1 MRAPS
6 KQQKNAIMHLTG
18 PAQVI
23 AGPGSGKTFTIIQ
36 RILYLVHKRQ
46 ISPDKIL
53 VITFTKAAAEEMSSR
68 YKLAVS
74 EIFNA
79 QKGTAHSNDTP
90 YEKVHFG
97 TFHSICWQILRQ
109 SHRGFPSLISESSKR
124 ELIRQLLINSDQS
137 NVDNS
142 DNLYDLI
149 SEIINEISRSKN
161 QSSRSTGTIKRAEDR
176 PGQSVIGIPCAKYMG
191 IKNKY
196 EQYLIEQNLLDFDDM
211 IMKCLELFYKQ
222 PAVLKKY
229 QMQFD
234 YILADE
240 FQDINL
246 PQYQILK
253 LLAAP
258 GNNLFVVGDD
268 DQAIY
273 GFRGASPGI
282 MKQFLSDYPL
292 GKQMMLTENYR
303 SGSPIVS
310 LAAKMI
316 CQNKDRFEKQ
326 FYPMK
331 SDGNV
336 RLRCFENRK
345 QEEDH
350 LLRYLKTFSQKEL
363 AKTAVI
369 LRTNIE
375 AAQYRELLQTAD
387 IPVAGKPLKD
397 TGLFKSFVMQD
408 MIFFLSFIYNGRKRG
423 DFFGFMNKP
432 NRFLLREAFTDE
444 SISFLHFKRYYNEN
458 YETLRKMEI
467 FWKQLT
473 LAGQLSSEFALSLF
487 RGALGY
493 DHYLEEKAVNSAQ
506 KKQWLHQAKQAQELF
521 QGYVPG
527 TDIERFVK
535 EKGENADFLKEN
547 SIQAE
552 GVHICTMHGAK
563 GLEFERVFLPDVN
576 EGIIP
581 GKKCITAE
589 ALEEE
594 RRLLYVAVT
603 RAEKELE
610 IYYTKE
616 RGRTISRYLKN
627 LIPLHQ

>member
-1 MRAPS
+1 MRVPS

-53 VITFTKAAAEEMSSR
+53 VITYTKAAAEEMSNR

-79 QKGTAHSNDTP
+79 QKGTAHSDDTP

-97 TFHSICWQILRQ
+97 TFHSICWQILCQ
-109 SHRGFPSLISESSKR
+109 SYRGSLSLISESAKR

-137 NVDNS
+137 NIDNN

-149 SEIINEISRSKN
+149 SEIINGISRSKN
-161 QSSRSTGTIKRAEDR
+161 QSSQSTETIKRLKDR
-176 PGQSVIGIPCAKYMG
+176 PGRSIIGIPCAKYMG

-196 EQYLIEQNLLDFDDM
+196 EQYLMEQNLLDFDDM

-282 MKQFLSDYPL
+282 MKQFLSDYPR

-350 LLRYLKTFSQKEL
+350 LLRCLKTFKRKEL

-387 IPVAGKPLKD
+387 IPVTGKPLKD
-397 TGLFKSFVMQD
+397 TGLFNSFVMRD
-408 MIFFLSFIYNGRKRG
+408 MVSFLSFIYNGRKRG

-444 SISFLHFKRYYNEN
+444 SISFLHFKRYFSEN
-458 YETLRKMEI
+458 SETLRKMET

-473 LAGQLSSEFALSLF
+473 LAGQLNSEFALSLF

-493 DHYLEEKAVNSAQ
+493 DHYLEEKAVNSMQKKLWFYQANQAQ
-506 KKQWLHQAKQAQELF
+506 KLF
-521 QGYVPG
+521 QDYVPG
-527 TDIERFVK
+527 TDIKRFVRKK
-535 EKGENADFLKEN
+535 EENAAFLMAD
-547 SIQAE
+547 SIQTE
-552 GVHICTMHGAK
+552 GVHICTMHSAK

-581 GKKCITAE
+581 SKKCITAE

-594 RRLLYVAVT
+594 RRLLYVAIT

-627 LIPLHQ
+627 LIPLRQ